1 MKLSP
6 ILITVTVFILSCSTV
21 EAQKY
26 EQESRIKAERLPS
39 AALFYLD
46 QHYPGRTKVRY
57 YEEYSKRDAGAALQ
71 RFYES
76 KFDED
81 GFRYSVKFDSTGTLY
96 DIERIVV
103 FQQLPPSILEPI
115 EEDLSRYF
123 RKYRVKKVQELL
135 DETGE
140 VIGYELVVRGKHGQD
155 IGYFELQYD
164 EAARR
169 TSVIPIQ
176 DALNPFFFF

>member
-6 ILITVTVFILSCSTV
+6 ILITVTVFILSCSTA

-26 EQESRIKAERLPS
+26 EQESRIEADRLPS
-39 AALFYLD
+39 AVLSYLD
-46 QHYPGRTKVRY
+46 QHYPGRAKVRH
-57 YEEYSKRDAGAALQ
+57 YEEYSKRDTGAALQ

-76 KFDED
+76 KFDAD
-81 GFRYSVKFDSTGTLY
+81 GFRYSVKFDSSGTLY
-96 DIERIVV
+96 DIERLVV
-103 FQQLPPSILEPI
+103 FRRLPPTIRQQI
-115 EEDLSRYF
+115 KEDLSRYF
-123 RKYRVKKVQELL
+123 RKHRVKKIQEQL

-140 VIGYELVVRGKHGQD
+140 VLGYELVVRGKHDQD

-169 TSVIPIQ
+169 ISAISIQ